1 MKFIRVTTDSLV
13 FKVNKLLKITQ
24 ALRFSTILPFIK
36 PVNVLQVSSK
46 GKLYTDISLGMSI
59 DIPEGAV
66 PENSLLQLEVG
77 MCLYGPFKFSDDL
90 YPISPILMLCPQTD
104 IKLNQS
110 IKVTLPHIMKDVTS
124 ENVEELGIQ
133 VVKADH
139 TSLVFD
145 DSCVFDSVVGDSNP
159 LVHNKDGKGY
169 VTFSL
174 RHFCFVCVRTDHK
187 FEDVVCGGYCICPML
202 PVPRDNVFKSPCDIF
217 YHLCVTYCMDPCFK
231 VC

>member
-1 MKFIRVTTDSLV
+1 MCLFLDLDHFSVD
-13 FKVNKLLKITQ
+13 NLKPEVHQ
-24 ALRFSTILPFIK
+24 ALQFYTQVPFIK
-36 PVNVLQVSSK
+36 PVKVLHISCK
-46 GKLYTDISLGMSI
+46 GKRYSDSSLGLCI

-66 PENSLLQLEVG
+66 PEGSLLQLEVG

-110 IKVTLPHIMKDVTS
+110 IKVTLPHIMKDVTN
-124 ENVEELGIQ
+124 ETVKELGIQ

-139 TSLVFD
+139 ASLVFGNT
-145 DSCVFDSVVGDSNP
+145 CIFNNVIGDSNP

-174 RHFCFVCVRTDHK
+174 QHFCFVCVRTVHK
-187 FEDVVCGGYCICPML
+187 FEDVECGGYCICPLL
-202 PVPRDNVFKSPCDIF
+202 PTLRDNVFKSPCDIF
-217 YHLCVTYCMDPCFK
+217 YHLCVTYYMDPCFK
-231 VC
+231 V